1 MHGDAELFRRRSF
14 GDLAQGEVIR
24 GELGELLGRQLL
36 QGSVPARVDL
46 RLDDLAEEADRP
58 GRRRGR
64 TGAAKDAAAGGGRR
78 ARCTEDT
85 RARRNRLACRGRGKR
100 RR

>member
-1 MHGDAELFRRRSF
+1 MHGNAELFRRRSF
-14 GDLAQGEVIR
+14 WDLAQGEVIR

-58 GRRRGR
+58 GRRRR
-64 TGAAKDAAAGGGRR
+64 TGAAEDAAAGGGRR
-78 ARCTEDT
+78 ARCAEDT